1 VLCLQGVNQEG
12 APPDWTPPS
21 FRSFLLFIGAA
32 MSFTA
37 FPVLASL
44 LSSAGL
50 LAAPIGLQVGW
61 LLRERAS

>member
-1 VLCLQGVNQEG
+1 
-12 APPDWTPPS
+12 
-21 FRSFLLFIGAA
+21 

-61 LLRERAS
+61 FVCVFFTARMVLQATQLCCGYQEEWCGYQQESPHW